1 MRLSDRLSQISP
13 SATLK
18 ITAAAKKLA
27 KEGKRIINFAAGE
40 PDFPTPSHIKEAAKK
55 AIDSNF
61 TKYTP
66 SSGTL
71 ELKEAICRKLQT
83 ENNLS
88 FDVSQILVSCGAKH
102 SLFNAILAI
111 VNPGDEVLIPTPY
124 WVSYPEMVR
133 VAQGCPKFIKTT
145 KENNFKVT
153 KEDLKK
159 VISRKTKLLI
169 LNSPCNPTGTLYKE
183 EELAD
188 LAHQIIDSNI
198 FVISDEIYEKI
209 IYDGLKFSSIA
220 CLGQRI
226 KDLTILVNGVSKT
239 YSMTGWRIGYLAA
252 DKLIVKAAT
261 NLQSHSTSNPCSI
274 SQKAAL
280 AAIEADQGFIKDIVN
295 EFGRRRDYLLGAL
308 GNTILKPIKPEGAF
322 YIFCDISKTNLDS
335 ITFCERLLNEAG
347 VAIVPG
353 AAFGMDNFVR
363 ISFACSFEDIRE
375 GMKKIENWIDK
386 LK

>member
-18 ITAAAKKLA
+18 ITAAAKELA

-252 DKLIVKAAT
+252 DKSIVKAAT

>member
-1 MRLSDRLSQISP
+1 MRLSKRLSQISP

-18 ITAAAKKLA
+18 ITAAAKELA

-252 DKLIVKAAT
+252 DKSIVKAAT

>member
-27 KEGKRIINFAAGE
+27 KDGKRIINFAAGE

-145 KENNFKVT
+145 RENNFKVT

-159 VISRKTKLLI
+159 AISRKTKLLI
-169 LNSPCNPTGTLYKE
+169 LNSPCNPTGSLYEE

-220 CLGQRI
+220 CLGKRI

-252 DKLIVKAAT
+252 DKLIVNAAT

-335 ITFCERLLNEAG
+335 VTFCERLLNEAG
-347 VAIVPG
+347 VAAVPG

>member
-18 ITAAAKKLA
+18 ITATAKKLA
-27 KEGKRIINFAAGE
+27 KEGKKIINFAAGE

-55 AIDSNF
+55 AIESNF

-102 SLFNAILAI
+102 SLFNAIMAI
-111 VNPGDEVLIPTPY
+111 VNPDEEVLIPTPY
-124 WVSYPEMVR
+124 WVSYPEMVK
-133 VAQGCPKFIKTT
+133 VARGCPKFIKTT
-145 KENNFKVT
+145 RKNNFKIT
-153 KEDLKK
+153 KGDLKK
-159 VISRKTKLLI
+159 AISRKTKLLI
-169 LNSPCNPTGTLYKE
+169 LNSPCNPTGSLYE
-183 EELAD
+183 EGELAD

-252 DKLIVKAAT
+252 DKSIVKAAT

-280 AAIEADQGFIKDIVN
+280 AAIEADQTFIKDIVK
-295 EFGRRRDYLLGAL
+295 EFSRRRDYLLGAFDI
-308 GNTILKPIKPEGAF
+308 TILKPIKPEGAF

-335 ITFCERLLNEAG
+335 ITFCKRLLNEAG
-347 VAIVPG
+347 VATVPG

-363 ISFACSFEDIRE
+363 ISFACSFEDIKE